1 MNIVDLYYNAKSSVR
16 DSVKTMRANIQF
28 ASLDKEI
35 KTVVFTSVIPNEG
48 KTTLACFLGISVAET
63 GKKTVVVECDYRH
76 PMITKNFELE
86 SEVEKNDGDD
96 NHVNARLQQ
105 TRVEN
110 LWVLDMKTKVSN
122 PIELISSESYVKM
135 VKKLREDF
143 DFVIFDTPPLG
154 AFIDAAH
161 IAAQADGTILVVKQ
175 GQVEKR
181 AAKDVIQQLKKANA
195 TVIGAVINNVDI
207 KKSGYY
213 YNRYRYGY
221 GYGYYRYYSNYYYS
235 HRDDDGN
242 IHRGHRGSHKH
253 KHRKKNGLF
262 KGFKRS
268 EIR

>member
-1 MNIVDLYYNAKSSVR
+1 MNVVELYYKTKSSVR

-28 ASLDKEI
+28 ASLNRDI
-35 KTVVFTSVIPNEG
+35 KTVAITSVIPNEG

-63 GKKTVVVECDYRH
+63 GKKTLIVEGDYRH
-76 PMITKNFELE
+76 PMVVKNFELE
-86 SEVEKNDGDD
+86 SGTKKAKGKNKEVTPRIQK
-96 NHVNARLQQ
+96 
-105 TRVEN
+105 TSVEN
-110 LWVLDMKTKVSN
+110 LWVLDMETKVSN
-122 PIELISSESYVKM
+122 PIELISSDSFRDM
-135 VKKLREDF
+135 VEDLREDY

-195 TVIGAVINNVDI
+195 EVIGAVINNVDI

-242 IHRGHRGSHKH
+242 ISHRGHRHRR
-253 KHRKKNGLF
+253 RKKGGLF
-262 KGFKRS
+262 DKIKRS
-268 EIR
+268 NKH